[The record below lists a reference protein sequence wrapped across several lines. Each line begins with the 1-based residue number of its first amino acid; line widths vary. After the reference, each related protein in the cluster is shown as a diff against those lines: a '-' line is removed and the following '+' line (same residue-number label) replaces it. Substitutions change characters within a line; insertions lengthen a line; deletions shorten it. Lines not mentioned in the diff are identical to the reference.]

1 MRKIGQGDKSEVYV
15 LSDGRIL
22 KLFFPHHAS
31 LADVEAH
38 LSGLLARAGVRAPR
52 VDEMVEVDGRPGIVF
67 GNLRE
72 GQTVSRLVRKRPW
85 RIHGAARQLA
95 ELHAAVHEC
104 SAPELPSQRER
115 IGDQIRASS
124 ELSAEA
130 RHLALEALADLPDG
144 EAVCHNDVH
153 MLNVIVYPGGGMII
167 DWVLATRGNPLADV
181 ATAAL
186 QLRFGEQPQR
196 LAARWSLEAGRA
208 LFQRTYL
215 RRYLDLRSGPTGEL
229 ARWELPSAVALAGRR
244 EGRMRWQLVR
254 RVHELVPRERARR
267 NGWSRTG
274 PSGVDRR

>member
-1 MRKIGQGDKSEVYV
+1 MRKIGQGDKSEVYM
-15 LSDGRIL
+15 LTDGRIL

-38 LSGLLARAGVRAPR
+38 LSRLLERAGVHAPR
-52 VDEMVEVDGRPGIVF
+52 VDEMVEVNGRPGIVF

-72 GQTVSRLVRKRPW
+72 GQTVSRAVRRRPW
-85 RIHGAARQLA
+85 RIQGAARQLA

-115 IGDQIRASS
+115 MGDQIRASS
-124 ELSAEA
+124 GLSAEA
-130 RHLALEALADLPDG
+130 QDLALEALRDLPDG

-153 MLNVIVYPGGGMII
+153 MLNMIVYPGGAMII

-181 ATAAL
+181 ATAVL

-208 LFQRTYL
+208 LFQRAYV
-215 RRYLDLRSGPTGEL
+215 RRYLELRTCPTEEL
-229 ARWELPSAVALAGRR
+229 ARWELPVAVALAARR
-244 EGRMRWQLVR
+244 EGRMLRQLLR
-254 RVHELVPRERARR
+254 RVHELVDGELARR
-267 NGWSRTG
+267 DGWSRTG

>member
-38 LSGLLARAGVRAPR
+38 LSALLARAGVHAPR
-52 VDEMVEVDGRPGIVF
+52 VDEMVKVDGRPGIVF

-72 GQTVSRLVRKRPW
+72 GETVSRVVRERPW

-104 SAPELPSQRER
+104 RAPELPSQRER

-130 RHLALEALADLPDG
+130 RQMALEVLGNLPDG

-196 LAARWSLEAGRA
+196 RAARWSLEAGRA

-215 RRYLDLRSGPTGEL
+215 RRYLELRSCPTGEL
-229 ARWELPSAVALAGRR
+229 ARWELPTAVALAGRR
-244 EGRMRWQLVR
+244 EGRMRRQLVR
-254 RVHELVPRERARR
+254 RVHELVPAERTPRD
-267 NGWSRTG
+267 GWSRTG
-274 PSGVDRR
+274 PGGVDR